1 MVDHVFL
8 RLTSEFATRWAADNA
23 ASCIRSS
30 ASPASRTRSRSR
42 SRRLTPRM
50 GRGPAR
56 FDGRR
61 ITL

>member
-23 ASCIRSS
+23 AKL